1 MRVSTNQFHSQGV
14 NSIQKH
20 QVDVLDAQ
28 LKLSTG
34 KRVNVAS
41 DDPVALN
48 QIHSLNHTLN
58 SIDQFAKNGT
68 YAKSQLSQ
76 EEGAITDTVSSLQRA
91 RELAIRVVN
100 GSFNEQNRHATATE
114 LDQIIQQIS
123 SMANYTNSD
132 GDKLFAGNST
142 DAALAYG
149 KDVVNPG
156 YTAYVGHPNAGSLG
170 AGDARENPDD
180 PYDKL
185 ANYGARF
192 VQIGFDGDNHLSSND
207 QGEPS
212 RVRVTDSGSKVFS
225 ITDSSTEFKTALP
238 YVSSLVTPTT
248 VEVATLKFYP
258 MTEGQTVTVAG
269 LTYTANSAMT
279 EQEVALAFSNLA
291 DGAVTGS
298 ATATGSYSG
307 TLTDWSSAA
316 LKNNR
321 EVIFETTTGAIGENV
336 ADIAVSKTDLYP
348 PENNILNVLIEFKRD
363 LENNDVS
370 NVSDYVNDM
379 DSSISQ
385 LSEVRAELGGR
396 QNRIESQYDAGEA
409 FKITLEARKSELEDM
424 DIVEGITDL
433 TKSENALQM
442 AQQVFTKVQAMTLFD
457 YLR

>member
-1 MRVSTNQFHSQGV
+1 MRVSTNQFHSQGI

-41 DDPVALN
+41 DDTVALN
-48 QIHSLNHTLN
+48 QIHSLNHTLD
-58 SIDQFAKNGT
+58 SIDQFAKNGN

-91 RELAIRVVN
+91 RELALRVAN
-100 GSFNEQNRHATATE
+100 GSFNEQNRQATAVE
-114 LDQIIQQIS
+114 LDQIIKQIS

-149 KDVVNPG
+149 KDVANPG
-156 YTAYVGHPNAGSLG
+156 YTAYVGHPNAGSSA
-170 AGDARENPDD
+170 AGDALKNPDD
-180 PYDKL
+180 AYDKL

-192 VQIGFDGDNHLSSND
+192 VQIGFDGDNHLSAND
-207 QGEPS
+207 QGDPS
-212 RVRVTDSGSKVFS
+212 RIRVTDSGSKVFS
-225 ITDSSTEFKTALP
+225 IPDGSTEFKTALP
-238 YVSSLVTPTT
+238 HVSSLVTPTT
-248 VEVATLKFYP
+248 LETATLKFYP

-269 LTYTANSAMT
+269 LSYTANSAMT
-279 EQEVALAFSNLA
+279 EQEVASAFA
-291 DGAVTGS
+291 TGS
-298 ATATGSYSG
+298 ATATGSYAG
-307 TLTDWSSAA
+307 ALTGWSAGSVT
-316 LKNNR
+316 NNR
-321 EVIFETTTGAIGENV
+321 EVIFETTTGAVGEKV
-336 ADIAVSKTDLYP
+336 ADIAVSKGIDPYP
-348 PENNILNVLIEFKRD
+348 PEDNILNVLIELKRD

-370 NVSDYVNDM
+370 NVSDYVKDM
-379 DSSISQ
+379 DGSISQ

-396 QNRIESQYDAGEA
+396 QNRIEAQYDAGES

-424 DIVEGITDL
+424 DMVQGITDL
-433 TKSENALQM
+433 TSSQNALQV
-442 AQQVFTKVQAMTLFD
+442 AQQVFTKVQAMNLFD